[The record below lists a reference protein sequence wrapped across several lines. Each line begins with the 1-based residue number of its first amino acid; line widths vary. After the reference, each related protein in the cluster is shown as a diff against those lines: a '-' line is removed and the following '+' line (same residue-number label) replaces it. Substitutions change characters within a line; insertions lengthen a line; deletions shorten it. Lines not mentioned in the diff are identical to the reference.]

1 MIHQRAAIIIYI
13 LLYINTNI
21 ILSYTS
27 SFLLVFGMTN
37 ERRTRT
43 VTFYLIL
50 VYVLVHRTSDAG
62 GNLIGFVH
70 TADKVRMQGR
80 IQVWGGDCPPPTPSQ
95 VIKCLTFGTLCN
107 AKKSP
112 FFPLYSISPIFSSIF
127 YLL

>member
-70 TADKVRMQGR
+70 TADKVKKQGR
-80 IQVWGGDCPPPTPSQ
+80 IQIQVKGGGGGFCP
-95 VIKCLTFGTLCN
+95 LTVLPC
-107 AKKSP
+107 S
-112 FFPLYSISPIFSSIF
+112 LS
-127 YLL
+127 L